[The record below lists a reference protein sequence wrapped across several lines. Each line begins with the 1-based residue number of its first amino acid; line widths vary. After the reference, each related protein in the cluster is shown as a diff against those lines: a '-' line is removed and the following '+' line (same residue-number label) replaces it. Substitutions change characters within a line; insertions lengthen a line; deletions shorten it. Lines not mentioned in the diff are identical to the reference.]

1 MLTAVRQKIG
11 LQVITEP
18 GMSLPITA
26 ELCYLPEDPF
36 AVRVRF
42 PASTTLSG
50 EGVEWTFARDLL
62 GAGLGQP
69 SGLGDIRIWPMDD
82 DRTGLALIAPE
93 GIAVL
98 EAETADLLRFLDR
111 TYAAVPAGSER
122 QQTSVDH
129 ALDSLLAGDNEDRPP
144 TTR

>member
-1 MLTAVRQKIG
+1 VLTAVRQEVR
-11 LQVITEP
+11 LEVITEP

-26 ELCYLPEDPF
+26 ELCYQPEDPF
-36 AVRVRF
+36 AVRIRF
-42 PASTTLSG
+42 PASSTLSG

-93 GIAVL
+93 GVALL
-98 EAETADLLRFLDR
+98 EAESAELLRFLDR

-122 QQTSVDH
+122 QHTAVDR
-129 ALDSLLAGDNEDRPP
+129 ALDALLLGESPED
-144 TTR
+144 